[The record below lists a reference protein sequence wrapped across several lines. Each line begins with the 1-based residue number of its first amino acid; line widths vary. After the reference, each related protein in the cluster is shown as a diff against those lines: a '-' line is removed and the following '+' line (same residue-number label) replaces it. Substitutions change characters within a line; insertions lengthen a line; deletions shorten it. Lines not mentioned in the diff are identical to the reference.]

1 MIVKRRKNNIYVI
14 FGRINRHDR
23 TGTYPFHTLIIF
35 FLVLK
40 EMDSTIICIEVLV
53 RYKIKLRG
61 IVIYE
66 IQCNINWYIPKYYVC
81 KELKKTRNSVTTM
94 YFYQLHHQHS
104 KVTWYGMDR

>member
-40 EMDSTIICIEVLV
+40 EMASTTTSIEILM
-53 RYKIKLRG
+53 R
-61 IVIYE
+61 YE
-66 IQCNINWYIPKYYVC
+66 IV
-81 KELKKTRNSVTTM
+81 LRKTFIDYS
-94 YFYQLHHQHS
+94 S
-104 KVTWYGMDR
+104 